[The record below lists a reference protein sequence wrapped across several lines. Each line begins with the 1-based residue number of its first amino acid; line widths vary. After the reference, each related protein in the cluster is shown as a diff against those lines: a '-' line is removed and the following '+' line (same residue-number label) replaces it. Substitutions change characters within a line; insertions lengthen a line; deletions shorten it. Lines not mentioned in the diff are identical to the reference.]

1 MNPITGKELGMNKE
15 STKEKIEIMQ
25 AWLDGKPIEFASFN
39 GEVWYDLTTKNPQ
52 WDFDECQY
60 RIKPKEKVKKTTK
73 YLCFEDSNGNLFH
86 YREGSN
92 NCNYYL
98 ENNKCTRIPE
108 FDKTRKIEVEE

>member
-1 MNPITGKELGMNKE
+1 MN
-15 STKEKIEIMQ
+15 TKEKIEIMQ
-25 AWLDGKPIEFASFN
+25 AYLDGKTIQYTDKSYKN
-39 GEVWYDLTTKNPQ
+39 WKDLQNEPLWNFK
-52 WDFDECQY
+52 ECY
-60 RIKPKEKVKKTTK
+60 FRIKPKEKVKKTTK

-98 ENNKCTRIPE
+98 ENNRCTRIPE

>member
-1 MNPITGKELGMNKE
+1 MN
-15 STKEKIEIMQ
+15 TKEKIEIMQ
-25 AWLDGKPIEFASFN
+25 AWIDGETIQYTDKSYKN
-39 GEVWYDLTTKNPQ
+39 WKDLQNEPLWNFK
-52 WDFDECQY
+52 ECY
-60 RIKPKEKVKKTTK
+60 FRIKPKEKVKKTTK

-98 ENNKCTRIPE
+98 ENNRCARIPE